1 MSRYV
6 RARTVLLE
14 NVYEE
19 IRGREPNLTD
29 HGPRHIQHVLEN
41 VFKLLEHDLDYF
53 RPIEH
58 YVLGL
63 GVLFHD
69 VGNLLGR
76 RDHDKRIA
84 QFYDHIR
91 GEDEYAQE
99 KSVVVRI
106 SQAHSGKTRDGS
118 LNTLADVPKTSQ
130 LDGWPVRA
138 REVAAIVRFA
148 DELAEGPRRT
158 SSYMRSHAR
167 YDPESAPHHDYSSAT
182 DIAIDKGNK
191 RIAVAYQFNVV
202 TEKGIE
208 EELSKL
214 KEFLEFAYGRLGKMD
229 LERKYARFHCSRPL
243 DSFQNITVRLEVQ
256 IDGEY
261 VDDPPLEATISDEVS
276 LDDDPVLLSDRDS
289 KWSPDT
295 IADQIREEAGRR
307 AGREGRNG
315 F

>member
-6 RARTVLLE
+6 HARTVLLDD
-14 NVYEE
+14 VYEE
-19 IRGREPNLTD
+19 IRGSEPNLTD
-29 HGPRHIQHVLEN
+29 HGPGHIQNVLEN
-41 VFKLLEHDLDYF
+41 VFKLLDNDLDHF
-53 RPIEH
+53 KPIEH

-69 VGNLLGR
+69 VGNLHGR
-76 RDHDKRIA
+76 KDHKKRIA
-84 QFYDHIR
+84 RFYDHVHR
-91 GEDEYAQE
+91 GHESAQE
-99 KSVVVRI
+99 KSLVVQI
-106 SQAHSGKTRDGS
+106 SQAHSGKARNGS
-118 LNTLADVPKTSQ
+118 LNTLVDVPPRLY
-130 LDGWPVRA
+130 LDGEPVQA
-138 REVAAIVRFA
+138 REIAAIVRFA
-148 DELAEGPRRT
+148 DELAEGPQRT

-167 YDPESAPHHDYSSAT
+167 YPPESISHHEYSSAT
-182 DIAIDKGNK
+182 NIAIDKGNK
-191 RIAVAYQFNVV
+191 RIAVTYQVNVA

-208 EELSKL
+208 DELSKL
-214 KEFLEFAYGRLGKMD
+214 KKFLEFAYGRLGKMN

-276 LDDDPVLLSDRDS
+276 PDDDLVSLPDRDS

-295 IADQIREEAGRR
+295 IAGRIREEAGRR
-307 AGREGRNG
+307 AGREERNG